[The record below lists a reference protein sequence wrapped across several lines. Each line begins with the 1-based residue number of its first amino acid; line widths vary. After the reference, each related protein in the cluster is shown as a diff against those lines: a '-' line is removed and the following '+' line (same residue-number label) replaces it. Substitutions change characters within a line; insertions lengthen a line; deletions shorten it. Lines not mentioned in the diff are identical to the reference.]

1 MRRCADGRT
10 FLGDERL
17 VVFRESAPSDYSHAG
32 QTLLL
37 AFTLTAWFQ
46 RVDAHFCNKYY
57 RYVMDWK
64 RTPYRVLCV
73 ILPLV
78 TTGCTTTPLETAK
91 IATESAM
98 AEAIWPAVEDSSAP
112 VAAAIV
118 KPESG
123 EPLATHDEGV
133 TKSYSDIWSRIRAG
147 FSIEPLDSPLVERE
161 ARWFADNPEYMQR
174 MMERAKLYL
183 YYIVNEV
190 EKRGMPM
197 EIALLPAIESAYK
210 ANAYSRARASGLWQ
224 FIPST
229 GRLYGLK
236 ANWWYDGRRDVQAST
251 QAALNYLEK
260 LYNDFDGDW
269 HLALAAYN
277 AGEGKVGRMMKYN
290 ERKGKS
296 TEYQHLKLKR
306 ETQHYVPKL
315 MAMAN
320 IVADPTKYGV
330 QLADIPNE
338 PYFALVETGSQV
350 DLGVVAKLV
359 DLSVNDLQN
368 INPGY
373 RRWATDPNG
382 PHHLLVPADKK
393 DTLIAGLSNLPEE
406 QRIQWQHHA
415 VKRGETLRDISRR
428 YGLDVETLRTANNLR
443 GNMLRAGQDLL
454 IPVSSRPIAV
464 AAVRT
469 DYRSAE
475 AHTAKRGATVIH
487 RVRRGDTLSS
497 IARRYD
503 VLVHQ
508 LAKWN
513 FISANDILRL
523 GQKLKIWPDG
533 APLVAADT
541 SPKT

>member
-1 MRRCADGRT
+1 
-10 FLGDERL
+10 
-17 VVFRESAPSDYSHAG
+17 
-32 QTLLL
+32 
-37 AFTLTAWFQ
+37 
-46 RVDAHFCNKYY
+46 
-57 RYVMDWK
+57 MDWK
-64 RTPYRVLCV
+64 RIKNQVLSVVLLLATAGCA
-73 ILPLV
+73 
-78 TTGCTTTPLETAK
+78 TTSQTDQT
-91 IATESAM
+91 ATESAS
-98 AEAIWPAVEDSSAP
+98 AETIQPIAKDSPAPAPAVASKPENAQP
-112 VAAAIV
+112 VATF
-118 KPESG
+118 G
-123 EPLATHDEGV
+123 EEVATNH
-133 TKSYSDIWSRIRAG
+133 SNLWSRIRAG
-147 FSIEPLDSPLVERE
+147 FSIKPLDSPLVERE
-161 ARWFADNPEYMQR
+161 ARWFANNPEYMQR

-183 YYIVNEV
+183 YYIVDEV
-190 EKRGMPM
+190 DKRGMPM

-251 QAALNYLEK
+251 QAALDYLEK

-296 TEYQHLKLKR
+296 TEYQYLKLKR

-315 MAMAN
+315 MAMAS
-320 IVADPTKYGV
+320 IVADPAKYGV
-330 QLADIPNE
+330 TLADIPNE
-338 PYFALVETGSQV
+338 PYFARVETGSQV

-359 DLSVNDLQN
+359 DLSVDDLQD

-393 DTLIAGLSNLPEE
+393 DALIAGLSNLPEE
-406 QRIQWQHHA
+406 QRIQWQHHE
-415 VKRGETLRDISRR
+415 VKRGQTLHEIGRR
-428 YGLDVETLRTANNLR
+428 YGLEVETLRTANNLR
-443 GNMLRAGQDLL
+443 SNLLRVGQDLL
-454 IPVSSRPIAV
+454 IPISARPLTV

-469 DYRSAE
+469 SYRSAE
-475 AHTAKRGATVIH
+475 AHTAKRGETVIH

-497 IARRYD
+497 IARRYN

-513 FISANDILRL
+513 FISADGVLRL
-523 GQKLKIWPDG
+523 GQKVKIWPNG
-533 APLVAADT
+533 APTASIAT
-541 SPKT
+541 STPNG